1 MKQTAWILVF
11 LSASVLSA
19 QADEV
24 EQRRIEVVGTG
35 TIAREADQA
44 RISFAVETQAKT
56 AKEAADLNAVQT
68 TRLMA
73 ALKASGIQ
81 NSDLRTRHY
90 RLAPRYRTDERG
102 RQTLDPEG
110 FIANNTVEVVERR
123 LNKIGTL
130 IDTAIE
136 AGANR
141 IGGINFELSQPQS
154 ARREA
159 LAAAVNAAKLDA
171 GVIARASGQ
180 KLGQII
186 EIRSTNESPG
196 FRAEGMMMSVRKS
209 DTPIEAGTIHSTLGI
224 DVVDRLRDDLQIA
237 SESMAR
243 EFSISVLV
251 TARVTV
257 RFQLQD

>member
-1 MKQTAWILVF
+1 MRQPFSYPNQEPVIIKQTAWILVF

-35 TIAREADQA
+35 TIAREPDQA

-90 RLAPRYRTDERG
+90 RLSPRYRTDERG
-102 RQTLDPEG
+102 RLPEALKPYRLYPVRQTLDPEG

-186 EIRSTNESPG
+186 EIRSTDESPG
-196 FRAEGMMMSVRKS
+196 FRAEGMMMSVRKF
-209 DTPIEAGTIHSTLGI
+209 DTPIEAGT
-224 DVVDRLRDDLQIA
+224 
-237 SESMAR
+237 M
-243 EFSISVLV
+243 LV